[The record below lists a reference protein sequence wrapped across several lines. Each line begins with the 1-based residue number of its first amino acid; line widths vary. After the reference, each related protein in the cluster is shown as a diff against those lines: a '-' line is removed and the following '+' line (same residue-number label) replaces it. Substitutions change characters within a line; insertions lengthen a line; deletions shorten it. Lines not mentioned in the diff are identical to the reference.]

1 MISQFPLR
9 NIQGSNLPVENQ
21 WAFFGVPNYGR
32 SVLNFVSLPVST
44 VAAMLSFLAY
54 NIVFLDELNEETKK
68 QFSNLT
74 DALVNPRSVMSV
86 KHRNSTQLTWIY
98 LLVQYLQH
106 SSKKSHL
113 RYRCSACHQ
122 SSVLRYQILLWLG
135 LFVAPIFSQIS
146 LHIFQGERKTDVY
159 CNASTAE
166 TLV

>member
-1 MISQFPLR
+1 MISQFSLR
-9 NIQGSNLPVENQ
+9 NVQGSNVSVENQ

-86 KHRNSTQLTWIY
+86 KHRNSTQLT
-98 LLVQYLQH
+98 
-106 SSKKSHL
+106 
-113 RYRCSACHQ
+113 
-122 SSVLRYQILLWLG
+122 
-135 LFVAPIFSQIS
+135 
-146 LHIFQGERKTDVY
+146 
-159 CNASTAE
+159 
-166 TLV
+166 